1 MLILSHTEE
10 HNGQKL
16 EIFVKYNAEQNTV
29 LEIKSVFIGS
39 PLGMIPVGSLM
50 INIPELE
57 VAINKIIDRVD
68 WREKAREMK
77 EAA

>member
-16 EIFVKYNAEQNTV
+16 EIFVKYSTEQNTV
-29 LEIKSVFIGS
+29 LEIKSVFVSS
-39 PLGMIPVGSLM
+39 PLRMIPVGSLM
-50 INIPELE
+50 ISIPELE
-57 VAINKIIDRVD
+57 VALNKIIDRVD
-68 WREKAREMK
+68 WQEKAREMK